1 MILWL
6 ASYPKS
12 GNTLLRSLL
21 SSYFYT
27 KDGIFDFE
35 LLKNIQYFP
44 SHTFYRDS
52 TIDTN
57 NDYDVIKNYINV
69 QKKFI
74 QDKKRITFLKTHSSF
89 FKANNH
95 RFTNLQNSLGA
106 VYVVRDPR
114 KVVVSYANHF
124 RMDIDQATNALLN
137 DVGIYE
143 RNTRLKTF
151 CGKWNFNYSSW
162 KKFNVQKLFLI
173 KYEDLIKDKENILKE
188 ILLFLNKLIQ
198 NKFEIN
204 QEKIKNIISSTSFD
218 KMKELEKKKIFPE
231 ASIDKKT
238 GKAIPFFYLGDQKK
252 SEKLL
257 DVKNKIK
264 IENAFR
270 TEMEELGYL

>member
-1 MILWL
+1 LW
-6 ASYPKS
+6 K
-12 GNTLLRSLL
+12 
-21 SSYFYT
+21 
-27 KDGIFDFE
+27 
-35 LLKNIQYFP
+35 
-44 SHTFYRDS
+44 
-52 TIDTN
+52 
-57 NDYDVIKNYINV
+57 
-69 QKKFI
+69 
-74 QDKKRITFLKTHSSF
+74 
-89 FKANNH
+89 
-95 RFTNLQNSLGA
+95 
-106 VYVVRDPR
+106 
-114 KVVVSYANHF
+114 
-124 RMDIDQATNALLN
+124 
-137 DVGIYE
+137 
-143 RNTRLKTF
+143 
-151 CGKWNFNYSSW
+151 
-162 KKFNVQKLFLI
+162 
-173 KYEDLIKDKENILKE
+173 EDLIKDKENILKE

>member
-114 KVVVSYANHF
+114 KVVVSYANNF

-162 KKFNVQKLFLI
+162 KKFNAQKLFLI

>member
-162 KKFNVQKLFLI
+162 KKFNEQKLFLI

-188 ILLFLNKLIQ
+188 ILLFLNKIIK

-204 QEKIKNIISSTSFD
+204 K
-218 KMKELEKKKIFPE
+218 
-231 ASIDKKT
+231 
-238 GKAIPFFYLGDQKK
+238 
-252 SEKLL
+252 
-257 DVKNKIK
+257 
-264 IENAFR
+264 
-270 TEMEELGYL
+270 

>member
-151 CGKWNFNYSSW
+151 CGKWNFNYLSW
-162 KKFNVQKLFLI
+162 KKFNEQKLFLI

>member
-162 KKFNVQKLFLI
+162 KKFNEQKLFLI